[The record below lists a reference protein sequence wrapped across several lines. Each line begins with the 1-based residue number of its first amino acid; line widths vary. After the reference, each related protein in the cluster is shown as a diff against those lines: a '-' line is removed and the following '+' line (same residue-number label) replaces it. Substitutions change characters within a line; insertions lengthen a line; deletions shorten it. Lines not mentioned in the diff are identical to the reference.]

1 MKRACLL
8 LLAFAT
14 SGTALA
20 QAQHSDPERGAPER
34 GAPDAQG
41 QPSPAQVREALRRY
55 RHEASVDAL
64 LLAVDALP
72 ELSAET
78 MARLL
83 RRGRLAALLPQ
94 VRGRARRGQA
104 VDLSERVDDLRYST
118 DDSLAV
124 EVALT
129 WDLNR
134 LAYGP
139 DEVALARET
148 ARRREAKVQRARLLV
163 SVYFERRRLQ
173 LERDLLGVRDLT
185 HELRIE
191 ELAAMLDALSDGGFS
206 RLSRL
211 EPE

>member
-1 MKRACLL
+1 MLRAID
-8 LLAFAT
+8 
-14 SGTALA
+14 G
-20 QAQHSDPERGAPER
+20 
-34 GAPDAQG
+34 
-41 QPSPAQVREALRRY
+41 
-55 RHEASVDAL
+55 
-64 LLAVDALP
+64 LP

-78 MARLL
+78 MARLV

-118 DDSLAV
+118 DDSLTL

-134 LAYGP
+134 LVYGS

-148 ARRREAKVQRARLLV
+148 ARRREAKVQRSRLV
-163 SVYFERRRLQ
+163 VGVYFERRRLQ
-173 LERDLLGVRDLT
+173 LERDLLGVVDLA
-185 HELRIE
+185 HELRIQ
-191 ELAAMLDALSDGGFS
+191 ELAAMLNALSDGAFS

-211 EPE
+211 ESE

>member
-1 MKRACLL
+1 MTRCLVF
-8 LLAFAT
+8 AFCFGFASIASAQEAT
-14 SGTALA
+14 R
-20 QAQHSDPERGAPER
+20 PVPAPT
-34 GAPDAQG
+34 
-41 QPSPAQVREALRRY
+41 QPSPAQVRQALRRY
-55 RHEASVDAL
+55 QHEASIDVMLRAIDG
-64 LLAVDALP
+64 LP

-78 MARLL
+78 MARLV

-118 DDSLAV
+118 DDSLSL

-134 LAYGP
+134 LVYGS

-148 ARRREAKVQRARLLV
+148 ARRQEAKVQRSRLV
-163 SVYFERRRLQ
+163 VGVYFERRRLQ
-173 LERDLLGVRDLT
+173 LERDLLGVVDLA
-185 HELRIE
+185 HELRIQ
-191 ELAAMLDALSDGGFS
+191 ELAAMLNALSDGAFS

-211 EPE
+211 ESE

>member
-1 MKRACLL
+1 MTRY
-8 LLAFAT
+8 LAFVICFGFA
-14 SGTALA
+14 SVASA
-20 QAQHSDPERGAPER
+20 QDPRDGVPAPRAE
-34 GAPDAQG
+34 
-41 QPSPAQVREALRRY
+41 PSPAQVRAAALRY
-55 RHEASVDAL
+55 RHEASIEAL
-64 LLAVDALP
+64 LHAVDTLP

-78 MARLL
+78 MNRLV

-118 DDSLAV
+118 DDSLTL

-134 LAYGP
+134 LVYGP

-148 ARRREAKVQRARLLV
+148 ARRREAKVQRSRLV
-163 SVYFERRRLQ
+163 VGVYFERRRLQ
-173 LERDLLGVRDLT
+173 LERDLLGVVDLA
-185 HELRIE
+185 HEVRIE
-191 ELAAMLDALSDGGFS
+191 ELAAMLNALSDGAFS

-211 EPE
+211 QPE